1 MFMFNLL
8 SEDKFVVMII
18 DERLGLA
25 KLVSTTFILLANAS
39 RSRSS
44 SFVASSAHSYKYK
57 QKDTLTLKIFSHL
70 NLITNTGQ
78 CVPNLCH
85 CISEND
91 LKNN

>member
-57 QKDTLTLKIFSHL
+57 ENK
-70 NLITNTGQ
+70 NVNTQ
-78 CVPNLCH
+78 NILSIEPDH
-85 CISEND
+85 
-91 LKNN
+91 